1 MVRILP
7 WNFRRISASTTD
19 YIVRGPMSSLLS
31 AYRAY
36 GLRAFVILKEQSYI
50 FPLYEGMYVFFGLNH
65 NHNFNSK
72 RDMEIV
78 FILKR
83 SLTL

>member
-1 MVRILP
+1 
-7 WNFRRISASTTD
+7 
-19 YIVRGPMSSLLS
+19 MSSLLS